1 MSSSNSGSSQTL
13 IETSVEEV
21 PSQAPNANSLEN
33 LLFSL
38 GPSTPCGG
46 NKHEVGVSPHA
57 PAQQMPDLFNSVAA
71 SSTKS
76 TVNVLEQPFSSAQQS
91 PHSVSKPVQD
101 SKTGVTS
108 QNLLA
113 ETKSSNRK
121 ELPMVVT

>member
-1 MSSSNSGSSQTL
+1 MSSSNSSSSQTL
-13 IETSVEEV
+13 IATSVEEV
-21 PSQAPNANSLEN
+21 PSQEPNTNSLEN

-46 NKHEVGVSPHA
+46 NKHEVGGPHA
-57 PAQQMPDLFNSVAA
+57 PAKQMPDLFNSVAA
-71 SSTKS
+71 PSTKS
-76 TVNVLEQPFSSAQQS
+76 TVNVLEQPFSTAQQS

-101 SKTGVTS
+101 SKIGVTS